1 MERHIAFREAIIAL
15 DRHQLV
21 SVLRRHR
28 HLRNLVIKPRL
39 KVLGVANRFSTQGA
53 RDIGLRKIL
62 IALTMHGVTA
72 AQKTRS
78 HARVLHVFEANN
90 AVLLE
95 ALIHASMVITHIDAQ
110 TATTIVAMEKVL
122 ASTDSA
128 DAAFFTVK
136 DLLLIA
142 FVVIQGADLA
152 VIFRKILMAANAS
165 LGFGLFCLAT
175 KAFNMRHLMSI

>member
-1 MERHIAFREAIIAL
+1 
-15 DRHQLV
+15 
-21 SVLRRHR
+21 
-28 HLRNLVIKPRL
+28 
-39 KVLGVANRFSTQGA
+39 
-53 RDIGLRKIL
+53 
-62 IALTMHGVTA
+62 MHGVTA
-72 AQKTRS
+72 AQKARS

-95 ALIHASMVITHIDAQ
+95 ALIHTSMIITHVDAQ
-110 TATTIVAMEKVL
+110 TATTIVAMKEVL

-152 VIFRKILMAANAS
+152 VILRKILMAANAS

-175 KAFNMRHLMSI
+175 KALNMRHLVSI